1 MRTAEITLAGK
12 TYPLCFSLRS
22 LYAFCDRYGSMNGA
36 LQKPAEANESGGT
49 QGMVEEYLWQLLQLM
64 KDGKKHAE
72 MVEAHTEDIPE
83 LETLYDLLGI
93 EDLTNIQL
101 KIVEAV
107 NASIGREIGAEPPKN
122 AGATRASE
130 ST

>member
-1 MRTAEITLAGK
+1 
-12 TYPLCFSLRS
+12 
-22 LYAFCDRYGSMNGA
+22 
-36 LQKPAEANESGGT
+36 
-49 QGMVEEYLWQLLQLM
+49 MVDEYLWQISQLM

-72 MVEAHTEDIPE
+72 MVEAPTEDIPE

-101 KIVEAV
+101 KIVEAI
-107 NASIGREIGAEPPKN
+107 NASSGREVGAEPPKN
-122 AGATRASE
+122 AVATRDNE